1 MDVQY
6 QRGALKTKAAN
17 LCRPI
22 SWSMAIMLARPRRR
36 RRAYALAIKSAS
48 HDNHEKTNSWVSF
61 SFLSR
66 HHDLIFSCFY
76 MSMVLR
82 SSHRSLAIM
91 SRKLQM
97 DFVNPLRTYYVTEVL
112 NGLLESSITIET
124 ILCCCWIFHSSSPR
138 SSTKQLSYE
147 RRMLVLISIHN

>member
-1 MDVQY
+1 MLIYHNMDVQY
-6 QRGALKTKAAN
+6 QRSALKTKTAN
-17 LCRPI
+17 LCQPI
-22 SWSMAIMLARPRRR
+22 SWSMALKT
-36 RRAYALAIKSAS
+36 KSAS
-48 HDNHEKTNSWVSF
+48 HDNHEETNSWVSF

-66 HHDLIFSCFY
+66 DHDLIFSCLY

-97 DFVNPLRTYYVTEVL
+97 YFVNPLRTYYVTEVL

-124 ILCCCWIFHSSSPR
+124 ILCYCWIFHSSSPR
-138 SSTKQLSYE
+138 SSTKQFMKEECWFPQTFS
-147 RRMLVLISIHN
+147 ISIHN